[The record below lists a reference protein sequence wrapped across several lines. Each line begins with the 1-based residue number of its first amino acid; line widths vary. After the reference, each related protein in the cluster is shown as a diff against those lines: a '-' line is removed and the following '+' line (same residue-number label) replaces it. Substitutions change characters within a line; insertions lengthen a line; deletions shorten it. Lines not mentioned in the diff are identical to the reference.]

1 MIQNPH
7 RDFEIVDE
15 NGLMHPRFQGWVQ
28 SVTALLNLLD
38 PIEGIGTPEG
48 SLFADKKKIYIDTA
62 AANIYYKT
70 TDKTLNTGWILLG

>member
-15 NGLMHPRFQGWVQ
+15 RGLMMPRFQGWVQ

-38 PIEGIGTPEG
+38 PIEGVGSPEG
-48 SLFADKKKIYIDTA
+48 VVFADRRKFYIDTGGQL
-62 AANIYYKT
+62 YYKT
-70 TDKTLNTGWILLG
+70 TEINLNTGWIAL